1 MIVDSS
7 AIVAIVRAEPGYEK
21 VLAELEAA
29 DSVAIGSPT
38 LVETGMV
45 LTGRLGLDARALLE
59 RFVQDFGVMV
69 IPFGEAHWREALDAF
84 RRFGKKRHLA
94 LGTDL
99 LHEESS
105 APMIPQRIRPG
116 PSGLMLVS
124 MPHEP
129 RLDEVVGHGAAHQA
143 FPIAKSDR
151 NRFQPSRSEIVDYPP
166 LRGLGS
172 SRPSS

>member
-1 MIVDSS
+1 MILDSS
-7 AIVAIVRAEPGYEK
+7 AIVAIVRAEPGYEE

-84 RRFGKKRHLA
+84 RRFGKKRHPAA
-94 LGTDL
+94 LNFGDCLTYAVARLSDRPLLCLGNDFSQTDL
-99 LHEESS
+99 
-105 APMIPQRIRPG
+105 
-116 PSGLMLVS
+116 
-124 MPHEP
+124 
-129 RLDEVVGHGAAHQA
+129 RL
-143 FPIAKSDR
+143 
-151 NRFQPSRSEIVDYPP
+151 SR
-166 LRGLGS
+166 
-172 SRPSS
+172 